1 MKFKKN
7 GKQYKTEQIEI
18 EKGDNYCNHCD
29 LGDDECEAEC
39 TQFCDHTSE
48 DANKIVIKVI

>member
-1 MKFKKN
+1 VNFEKN

-18 EKGDNYCNHCD
+18 EKGDNYCNYCD

-48 DANKIVIKVI
+48 DANKIVIKAI